1 MWGNGRAWC
10 GRENGN
16 SRAFIFGDEGVARDV
31 IGGYRE
37 EGCRVD
43 DNFIRR
49 WRGKSIEE
57 QKR

>member
-1 MWGNGRAWC
+1 MEGKTR
-10 GRENGN
+10 N

-31 IGGYRE
+31 TGGCRE

-43 DNFIRR
+43 GGFIRR
-49 WRGKSIEE
+49 WRGKSLEE